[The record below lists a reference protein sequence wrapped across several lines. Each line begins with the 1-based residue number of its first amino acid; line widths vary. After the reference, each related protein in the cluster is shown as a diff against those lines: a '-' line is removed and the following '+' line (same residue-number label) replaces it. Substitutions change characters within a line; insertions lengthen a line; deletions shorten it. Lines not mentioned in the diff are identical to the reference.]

1 MEKRYENI
9 MKAIARI
16 LVIVGCLL
24 PASMQLH
31 SQSVQFYQLNFN
43 YDSTLTN
50 NSEWGAV
57 DLTFIGNANV
67 MYFNLTIDTAWVIE
81 NMPVPTTR
89 GVGLPQTQRFW
100 FDLGVPGVPVTS
112 VTYGFTLTNVV
123 SGKPTASVGAS
134 VSQDSVKI
142 FSGFSGGPP
151 GGGGPGPAEKQVG
164 GQAQAPPSKHENF
177 PNQESPT
184 NYCVPTAISNSLQWL
199 NTKNSLGMNAAKIS
213 IGALATGLGTTANG
227 TPKSTIYT
235 NKKNYCK
242 QKKLPVTTRK
252 AKGYQIGDVV
262 NEIKNGQ
269 DKEQNKTGGT
279 VDEQA
284 TYTTP
289 LPPLGQFTYINLLS
303 TAMMQL
309 SFDGGNTFNPCMSM
323 ANAVIRLEHV
333 LDSGGVS
340 YIETELLQLDLSGGT
355 LPPNVL
361 IRESP
366 TQASTGLETISIVPG
381 GFQFS
386 SFFDVFTELSMD
398 GGTTWFPDE
407 NETTVLYADGHHVL
421 DNITLENLTVQN
433 SETVCY
439 DAYHTITVAGG
450 TSTFVVQS

>member
-1 MEKRYENI
+1 VAVTGATPLGNGKYE
-9 MKAIARI
+9 
-16 LVIVGCLL
+16 LL
-24 PASMQLH
+24 ITH
-31 SQSVQFYQLNFN
+31 
-43 YDSTLTN
+43 
-50 NSEWGAV
+50 
-57 DLTFIGNANV
+57 
-67 MYFNLTIDTAWVIE
+67 
-81 NMPVPTTR
+81 
-89 GVGLPQTQRFW
+89 
-100 FDLGVPGVPVTS
+100 
-112 VTYGFTLTNVV
+112 
-123 SGKPTASVGAS
+123 
-134 VSQDSVKI
+134 
-142 FSGFSGGPP
+142 
-151 GGGGPGPAEKQVG
+151 
-164 GQAQAPPSKHENF
+164 
-177 PNQESPT
+177 
-184 NYCVPTAISNSLQWL
+184 
-199 NTKNSLGMNAAKIS
+199 
-213 IGALATGLGTTANG
+213 
-227 TPKSTIYT
+227 
-235 NKKNYCK
+235 
-242 QKKLPVTTRK
+242 
-252 AKGYQIGDVV
+252 
-262 NEIKNGQ
+262 

-303 TAMMQL
+303 TALMQL

-355 LPPNVL
+355 LPPNVR

-398 GGTTWFPDE
+398 GGMTWFPDE
-407 NETTVLYADGHHVL
+407 NETTVLYADGPHVL

-450 TSTFVVQS
+450 TSTFVVQSGGSATLIAGQNILFMPGTYVQTGGYLHGYITTIGEFCEDAGFPPVAWTENPQIITHAVTNERDETAWWYVYPNPTPGSFTLEFSQTEESQKVEIIIYGIKGEKITHQSLQSTGKHTFSLSGKPAGIYFIRVISETRAETKKMLKE